1 MNGMPLLSRI
11 LLILISAVMV
21 VAAFPPIH
29 WYWLALIAWVPFL
42 AAIRSASSKA
52 SAWLGL
58 THGMIVF
65 SGTLVWLMEIFGPM
79 AILLQFILAMFT
91 VFFAMIFNTLDRPSL
106 SPWWG
111 GLITAV
117 LWTGVEHF
125 RSEWFSLR
133 FPWITPGTA
142 LPPNALT
149 PIIGVYGV
157 SLVAI
162 LAAAWLTS
170 NNRKTQAAGVAL
182 LLLLGIAF
190 LPRGNGEKEKGV
202 SVRVSAVQGETLSF
216 NQYMALSDSISTPT
230 KAIVWPEYALSF
242 DLREN
247 PEKLARVRQLMAEK
261 EAEVFVVGSMTKHP
275 DNTWSNTS
283 IIVGRDSILGS
294 HNKNRPV
301 HFFDD
306 GLPGKEAPAWPT
318 PIGKIATPIC
328 FDNDYSTVPREAAAN
343 GAELLLIPS
352 MDAEHWTA
360 RQHLQHAE
368 LFRHRAAETGRWLV
382 VAASSGLT
390 QVIDP
395 SGKRVDSLPLFKP
408 GVLTSGVTT
417 QSAQTIYTRFGWLI
431 GPISSAFAVV
441 MTIAA
446 VGIQRRDRNKTTAEE

>member
-1 MNGMPLLSRI
+1 MPFPRRI
-11 LLILISAVMV
+11 VLILVSAAMV
-21 VAAFPPIH
+21 VAAFPPLH
-29 WYWLALIAWVPFL
+29 WYWLALVAWIPFL
-42 AAIRSASSKA
+42 AAIRGASSGA
-52 SAWLGL
+52 SALLGL

-65 SGTLVWLMEIFGPM
+65 SGTLIWLMEIFGPM

-111 GLITAV
+111 GLVTAV
-117 LWTGVEHF
+117 LWAGVEHF
-125 RSEWFSLR
+125 RSEWFTLR

-157 SLVAI
+157 SLVVI

-170 NNRKTQAAGVAL
+170 NNKKTQAAGVAVM
-182 LLLLGIAF
+182 LLLGLAF
-190 LPRGNGEKEKGV
+190 IPRGNGEKEKGV

-216 NQYMALSDSISTPT
+216 NQYMELSDSIPVPT
-230 KAIVWPEYALSF
+230 QAIVWPEYALNF

-261 EAEVFVVGSMTKHP
+261 GAEVFVVGSMTKYA

-328 FDNDYSTVPREAAAN
+328 FDNDYSTVPREAVAN
-343 GAELLLIPS
+343 GAQLLLIPS

-368 LFRHRAAETGRWLV
+368 LFRHRAAENGRWLV
-382 VAASSGLT
+382 VAATSGLT

-395 SGKRVDSLPLFKP
+395 GGNRVVFLPLFEP
-408 GVLTSGVTT
+408 GVLSSAVTT
-417 QSAQTIYTRFGWLI
+417 QSSLTIYTRFGWLI
-431 GPISSAFAVV
+431 GPLCSCLAAF

-446 VGIQRRDRNKTTAEE
+446 VVIQRRNPSKTTQKE